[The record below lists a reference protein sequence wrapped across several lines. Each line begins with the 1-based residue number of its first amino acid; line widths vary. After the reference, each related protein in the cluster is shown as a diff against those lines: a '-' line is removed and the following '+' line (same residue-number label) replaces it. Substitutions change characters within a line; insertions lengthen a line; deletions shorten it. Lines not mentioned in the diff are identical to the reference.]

1 MDAAAPEQVITMLTL
16 AAAMLLMV
24 LGGLAKGRLVWQRRP
39 PFWRRWRR

>member
-24 LGGLAKGRLVWQRRP
+24 LGGLAKGRPVWQWRP